1 MGPERLIQ
9 EALEAAGDPA
19 GAFLWRRV
27 CRDLD
32 GDIRIGVVSR
42 DEAVTGRVVRELAA
56 FDRVVWIPLRLEAA
70 GEALTPTLGAV
81 DRLLSVHAL
90 LWATPSTAPL
100 GAEERAGMTAIVDA
114 GAPARRLVALADEA
128 LVAQMSDDPDAELRE
143 VADRARALCG
153 PDWRVERQSGLAG
166 WIEGLTADRV
176 GVARERRRAVAA
188 ILLRDAKRR
197 SEAAVAAAAEELARV
212 DELLSA
218 EDDRLDAERRR
229 GRRTAAHL
237 LGAVRRQTERLM
249 MDLRAFLH
257 GLEHDL
263 PKQIESVAD
272 VDTVRRTLPHW
283 LHQVVEH
290 WMIDRLAS
298 WRADVLT
305 DLAELQ
311 LSAAD
316 VNRAELLVPALHPS
330 PVRPDAAWGQRIGI
344 TAAVGGGAAM
354 LAFGM
359 WIPGLLAVTGG
370 LAWSAL
376 GRRAATAA
384 TRRALLDAATDAV
397 RQMGQDAD
405 RLLRD
410 QIRTLEDELDRLG
423 EDRASELGRIRADQ
437 RKALDQERAVRQQRV
452 TALAEVRDGLDRR
465 IAAMEGPSDPPEPSL
480 VEVDPDPGPTTEGG
494 R

>member
-32 GDIRIGVVSR
+32 GDVRIGVVSR
-42 DEAVTGRVVRELAA
+42 DEAVTGRVIRELGRREHAV
-56 FDRVVWIPLRLEAA
+56 FIPLRLEAA
-70 GEALTPTLGAV
+70 GEALGPTLGAV

-100 GAEERAGMTAIVDA
+100 GAEERAGMVAIVDA
-114 GAPARRLVALADEA
+114 GAPARRVVALADEA
-128 LVAQMSDDPDAELRE
+128 LVHQMSDDPAAELRE
-143 VADRARALCG
+143 VVERARALCG
-153 PDWRVERQSGLAG
+153 ADWSVSTLSALGS
-166 WIEGLTADRV
+166 WIEGLSTERV
-176 GVARERRRAVAA
+176 AIARERRRAVAG
-188 ILLRDAKRR
+188 ILLRDAKKRA
-197 SEAAVAAAAEELARV
+197 EAAVSVAEQDLAKVEKLVAAE
-212 DELLSA
+212 DE
-218 EDDRLDAERRR
+218 RLDAERRR

-237 LGAVRRQTERLM
+237 LGAVRRQTERLL

-257 GLEHDL
+257 RLELDL
-263 PKQIESVAD
+263 PHQVESVPD

-290 WMIDRLAS
+290 WMIDRLAV
-298 WRADVLT
+298 WRADVMT
-305 DLAELQ
+305 DLADLA
-311 LSAAD
+311 LSADD
-316 VNRAELLVPALHPS
+316 VNRAELLVPALHTS
-330 PVRPDAAWGQRIGI
+330 PVRHDAAWGQRIGV
-344 TAAVGGGAAM
+344 TAAVGGGAAL

-370 LAWSAL
+370 IAWSAL

-384 TRRALLDAATDAV
+384 NRRALVDAATDAV

-423 EDRASELGRIRADQ
+423 EERASEVGKARAEQ
-437 RKALDQERAVRQQRV
+437 RRGLEHERTLRQQRLTSLV
-452 TALAEVRDGLDRR
+452 EVRDGLDRR
-465 IAAMEGPSDPPEPSL
+465 IAAMEVPEPASRGQSL
-480 VEVDPDPGPTTEGG
+480 EPDPAEPEPK
-494 R
+494 